1 MPRISKVTT
10 KTGDD
15 GTTGLADGSRLSK
28 ADNRV
33 HLMGDIDELNAFIAS
48 AIELINK
55 NERSLLLK
63 IQHDLFD
70 IGAELCQPKKQ
81 LIDEPYLS
89 ALEIEI
95 DRLNENLPPLKEFI
109 LPGGS
114 ALLAQLHIC
123 RTVCRRC
130 ERTATLLLNEIN
142 PITYQYLNRLSDFL
156 FVYARYMAVNTKT
169 KESYWQSVYSRKS

>member
-15 GTTGLADGSRLSK
+15 GSTGLADGSRLSK

-33 HLMGDIDELNAFIAS
+33 HLLGEIDELNAFIGS
-48 AIELINK
+48 AICLLATQEQ
-55 NERSLLLK
+55 STLLK

-70 IGAELCQPKKQ
+70 IGAELCQPTVILINERYLTSLETDIEHFNEQ
-81 LIDEPYLS
+81 LP
-89 ALEIEI
+89 A
-95 DRLNENLPPLKEFI
+95 LKEFI

-114 ALLAQLHIC
+114 QLLAQLHIC

-130 ERTATLLLNEIN
+130 ERSATLLLQDIN

-156 FVYARYMAVNTKT
+156 FVYTRFMALKTKT
-169 KESYWQSVYSRKS
+169 TETYWQSIYSRKN

>member
-15 GTTGLADGSRLSK
+15 GSTGLADATRLSK

-33 HLMGDIDELNAFIAS
+33 HLLGEIDELNAFIAS
-48 AIELINK
+48 VICLVDEKHTLI
-55 NERSLLLK
+55 LIK

-70 IGAELCQPKKQ
+70 IGAELCQPKKC
-81 LIDEPYLS
+81 LIDEPYVL
-89 ALEIEI
+89 ALDLEI
-95 DRLNENLPPLKEFI
+95 DKLTKTLPSLKEFI

-114 ALLAQLHIC
+114 PLLAQLHIC

-130 ERTATLLLNEIN
+130 ERTAASMLNEIN
-142 PITYQYLNRLSDFL
+142 PITFQYLNRLSDFL
-156 FVYARYMAVNTKT
+156 FVYARYLALETKT
-169 KESYWQSVYSRKS
+169 VEFFWQSKYSRKS